1 MNINVCMCEEG
12 SALVI
17 KYQRNLLHSGAQEVN
32 SSTYWTEGDRKAR
45 GKLIVSYTQQIGN
58 KLLAGVAVS
67 CSPSFHSHG
76 PIVNSLLSS
85 LDESIKLKVGGAFY
99 LESLGSLIHSQLS
112 YDRGRSQRLTLKLEK
127 QLHNCLNV
135 FVSSCLSRDSS
146 SSANTSLR
154 VGIGFSLSN
163 II

>member
-1 MNINVCMCEEG
+1 MCVCVCEEG

-17 KYQRNLLHSGAQEVN
+17 KYQRNLLHSGTQEVESN
-32 SSTYWTEGDRKAR
+32 SYWTAGGRKAR

-76 PIVNSLLSS
+76 LIVNSLLSS

-127 QLHNCLNV
+127 QLHTCLNV
-135 FVSSCLSRDSS
+135 FVSSCLSRD